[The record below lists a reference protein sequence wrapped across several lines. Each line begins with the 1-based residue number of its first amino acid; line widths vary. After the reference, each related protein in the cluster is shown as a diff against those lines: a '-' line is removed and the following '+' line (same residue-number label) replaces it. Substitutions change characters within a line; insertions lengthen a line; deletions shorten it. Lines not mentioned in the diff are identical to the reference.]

1 MLRLSLHMEG
11 NKNCYLTG
19 MRKSVHS
26 QFHVLRMV
34 RPQKMS
40 VSKIRVACPPIVAA

>member
-1 MLRLSLHMEG
+1 MEG

-26 QFHVLRMV
+26 QFRILCLVTS
-34 RPQKMS
+34 QKTS
-40 VSKIRVACPPIVAA
+40 VSKIRVACPPVVAA